1 MNELNLLNIALMSF
15 LLSFGHCVFM
25 CGGFVLA
32 YSTKLAKKTKN
43 EFVIYSFC
51 YHFFRVLAYVLLGL
65 VAGFVGSIVSFSVVA
80 SGYIKFVVG
89 MFLVVLGLGLIFRGE
104 ILKFIEN
111 DKIWSKF
118 LQKPTKFAMSSNSLS
133 GFCLLGFLNGFLPC
147 GVVYTF
153 LGMTIMANSAFYGA
167 LIMFVFGIC
176 TMPVMIGIGFGA
188 KIGFEKF
195 SKFSLYISGA
205 LIIAYGLYSAFM
217 GFMQANG

>member
-1 MNELNLLNIALMSF
+1 MNELINIALMSL

-32 YSTKLAKKTKN
+32 YSAKLAKKTKN
-43 EFVIYSFC
+43 EFIIHSFC

-65 VAGFVGSIVSFSVVA
+65 VAGFVGSVVSFSPVA
-80 SGYIKFVVG
+80 GGFIKFVVG
-89 MFLVVLGLGLIFRGE
+89 MFLVILGFGLIFRGE

-111 DKIWSKF
+111 DKIWTKF
-118 LQKPTKFAMSSNSLS
+118 LQKPTKFAMSSSSLG

-153 LGMTIMANSAFYGA
+153 LSIAIIAKSAFYGA

-176 TMPVMIGIGFGA
+176 TMPVMIGISFGA
-188 KIGFEKF
+188 KMSFEKF